1 MFVFCLIWL
10 PGMLLL
16 VIGASSK
23 NRLLGQIGLLFCGI
37 QPIVS
42 TCMAMSKSDVRKY
55 TMNLVTLSYIRTSS
69 SSLSSEE
76 ETRADNGNDS

>member
-1 MFVFCLIWL
+1 VFVFCLIWL

>member
-1 MFVFCLIWL
+1 
-10 PGMLLL
+10 MLLL

>member
-76 ETRADNGNDS
+76 ETRADSGNDS